1 MANNYDATY
10 WIKKLN
16 LIKHPEGG
24 FFAESYK
31 CNEFYKQ
38 AHLPKRYNGNR
49 TFATSI
55 YFLIEGNDFSALHR
69 IASDE
74 QWHFY
79 AGNPLDIYAFKGN
92 EYYKFKLGND
102 YEQGE
107 SFQVTIPHGFW
118 FGSRLSKNTGYALV
132 GCTVAPGFDFQ
143 DFEMGTREKLLSN
156 YPQHSNL
163 IKTLTRD

>member
-107 SFQVTIPHGFW
+107 SFQVTIPH
-118 FGSRLSKNTGYALV
+118 
-132 GCTVAPGFDFQ
+132 
-143 DFEMGTREKLLSN
+143 EK
-156 YPQHSNL
+156 
-163 IKTLTRD
+163 